1 MINESEKQRVQQIV
15 NNEQQNIQ
23 KEDKLIVN
31 GVIYKWYGGGLERY
45 RRV

>member
-31 GVIYKWYGGGLERY
+31 GTIYR
-45 RRV
+45 